1 MIPRMDPLQRA
12 ASDPGRHWSSR
23 SDGFLAAAE
32 CLPAE
37 PRFDPPRAELLAR
50 AVEYRLKAYL
60 YAARGGAPPG
70 DDLTHLLRLAVAC
83 GLGWNAEQDRVLAV
97 LGRARLP
104 VDAVPAPPDPAVVR
118 ALCRSV
124 EDQIANAV

>member
-1 MIPRMDPLQRA
+1 MIARMDHGQGA
-12 ASDPGRHWSSR
+12 DASPGRWASR

-37 PRFDPPRAELLAR
+37 PTFHAPRGELLAR

-60 YAARGGAPPG
+60 HAVRGGAPPG
-70 DDLTHLLRLAVAC
+70 DDLTHLLRLAIAC

-97 LGRARLP
+97 LAEARLP
-104 VDAVPAPPDPAVVR
+104 VDPVPVPPEPAAVR
-118 ALCRSV
+118 ALCRAV
-124 EDQIANAV
+124 DDQMGGAL